1 MKWRVTRS
9 NPLKSR
15 TRQSCSLSPNIF
27 NIVLKV
33 LAGTVRQQKEF
44 KGIQIGKD
52 NVTVSLFANDMI
64 IYINDPKIPP
74 EKSYS

>member
-15 TRQSCSLSPNIF
+15 TRQSCSLSP